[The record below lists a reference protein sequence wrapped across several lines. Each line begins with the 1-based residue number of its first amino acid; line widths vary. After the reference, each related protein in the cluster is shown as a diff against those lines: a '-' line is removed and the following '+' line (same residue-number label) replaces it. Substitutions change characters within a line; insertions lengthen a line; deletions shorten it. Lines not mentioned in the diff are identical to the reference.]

1 MVDQEKLL
9 HHVLSDFV
17 DSGSQDEYYMH
28 IQRVLKHHHR
38 EVSEIQLVKSD
49 GERLMARMESKIAQD
64 DPVQLMVILSD
75 VTEQRRLENKQQE
88 TVVRSMLQRRLIEQS
103 EMERVELARNLHDG
117 PIQRL
122 SGLGFSIQIIKE
134 ILKENGVDDN
144 NAYIQ
149 QMGEEVSD
157 LIVEL
162 RGICNNLRPPILK
175 RFGLSKAISENI
187 IDFQEKYPHTKI
199 YLEMSNDLSDL
210 PDPITLSLYRI
221 YQQAMHN
228 IYNHANASKVWI
240 RLKPETQRVLFEIQD
255 NGRGLS
261 VPVDWNENARQGH
274 FGLLGMKERT
284 DAFGGIL
291 QIISNNGEGTTIQVS
306 IPLLANDQ
314 Q

>member
-1 MVDQEKLL
+1 
-9 HHVLSDFV
+9 
-17 DSGSQDEYYMH
+17 
-28 IQRVLKHHHR
+28 
-38 EVSEIQLVKSD
+38 
-49 GERLMARMESKIAQD
+49 MARMESKIAQN
-64 DPVQLMVILSD
+64 DPLQLMVILSD
-75 VTEQRRLENKQQE
+75 VTEQRRLENQQQE
-88 TVVRSMLQRRLIEQS
+88 TAVRSMLQRRLIEQS

-144 NAYIQ
+144 AYIQ
-149 QMGEEVSD
+149 QMGDEISD

-187 IDFQEKYPHTKI
+187 IDFQAKYPHTKI

-210 PDPITLSLYRI
+210 SGSITLSLYRI

-228 IYNHANASKVWI
+228 IYHHANASKVWI
-240 RLKPETQRVLFEIQD
+240 RLKPETRRVLFEIQD

-274 FGLLGMKERT
+274 FGLLGMKER
-284 DAFGGIL
+284 AEAIGGTFQL
-291 QIISNNGEGTTIQVS
+291 ISQPGDGTLIQV
-306 IPLLANDQ
+306 IVPLTDNS
-314 Q
+314 